1 MNRNDEYRSLLAE
14 LESPP
19 AALETTVERAL
30 KREKA
35 KQRRR
40 IFGVPAAS
48 LAACFLGFVLLVN
61 IFPPFAKACGEIP
74 ILRDLAKAVTWSPS
88 LTAAVENDYVQPIG
102 KSQTVNGITA
112 TIEYLIVDQKQV
124 NIFFTLD
131 GDYDNLSGEM
141 PEFIPEQHCSKITHN
156 FMQPPGELLRFT
168 LDYGDED
175 VPDRFTMTFGVT
187 TYVKPER
194 SDEAPEPTGN
204 IYDDMLGPPEEERPD
219 ILAEFTFDLEFDP
232 DFTAKGEVIPVH
244 TDFEMDGQILTVRE
258 VEVYPTHTRVEIE
271 GAAENTAWLKSVEF
285 YLENEDGE
293 QFRPISNGVSATG
306 DPNSP
311 AMLSFRLESPYFA
324 ESKHLTLHITNATW
338 LDKDLERIRVDLNRK
353 YMDREMEGVQLTK
366 AEKRENGWVL
376 TFRVKEIKENHSF
389 SIIGTTF
396 YDEQGNEYS
405 MHSQSSSVGD
415 SGYFEEMI
423 PLPGY
428 HKDVVW
434 LEPQFSRRSD
444 CDPSITIPI
453 K

>member
-1 MNRNDEYRSLLAE
+1 MNRNDEFRALLAE

-30 KREKA
+30 NREKA
-35 KQRRR
+35 KKRRR
-40 IFGVPAAS
+40 VFGVPAAS

-61 IFPPFAKACGEIP
+61 VFPPFAKACGEIP
-74 ILRDLAKAVTWSPS
+74 ILRELAKAVTWSPS

-141 PEFIPEQHCSKITHN
+141 PKFIPEQHCGKTSHN

-168 LDYGDED
+168 LDYGEED
-175 VPDRFTMTFGVT
+175 VPERFTMTFGVT
-187 TYVKPER
+187 TYVKPDV
-194 SDEAPEPTGN
+194 SDAPHAPEGN
-204 IYDDMLGPPEEERPD
+204 IYDDMLEPMEEERPE

-232 DFTAKGEVIPVH
+232 DFTAKGEVIPVN
-244 TDFEMDGQILTVRE
+244 TDFELDGQILTVRE
-258 VEVYPTHTRVEIE
+258 VEVYPTHTRVEIQ

-324 ESKHLTLHITNATW
+324 QSEHLTLHITNAAW
-338 LDKDLERIRVDLNRK
+338 LDKDLERIRVDLRRK
-353 YMDREMEGVQLTK
+353 YMDREMEGVQLI
-366 AEKRENGWVL
+366 AADERESGWVL

-389 SIIGTTF
+389 SIVGTTF
-396 YDEQGNEYS
+396 YDEQGKEYS
-405 MHSQSSSVGD
+405 MHSQSSTVGD

-428 HKDVVW
+428 HEDVVW
-434 LEPQFSRRSD
+434 LEPLFSRRSD
-444 CDPSITIPI
+444 CGITIPI

>member
-61 IFPPFAKACGEIP
+61 VFPPFAKACGEIP

-204 IYDDMLGPPEEERPD
+204 IYDDMLGPQEEERPD

-285 YLENEDGE
+285 
-293 QFRPISNGVSATG
+293 
-306 DPNSP
+306 
-311 AMLSFRLESPYFA
+311 
-324 ESKHLTLHITNATW
+324 
-338 LDKDLERIRVDLNRK
+338 
-353 YMDREMEGVQLTK
+353 
-366 AEKRENGWVL
+366 
-376 TFRVKEIKENHSF
+376 
-389 SIIGTTF
+389 
-396 YDEQGNEYS
+396 
-405 MHSQSSSVGD
+405 
-415 SGYFEEMI
+415 
-423 PLPGY
+423 
-428 HKDVVW
+428 
-434 LEPQFSRRSD
+434 
-444 CDPSITIPI
+444 
-453 K
+453 

>member
-61 IFPPFAKACGEIP
+61 VFPPFAKACGEIP

-124 NIFFTLD
+124 NIFFTLN
-131 GDYDNLSGEM
+131 GDYENLSGEM
-141 PEFIPEQHCSKITHN
+141 PEFVPEQHCSTITHN

-194 SDEAPEPTGN
+194 SDEPPEPTGN
-204 IYDDMLGPPEEERPD
+204 IYDDMLGPQEEERPD

-353 YMDREMEGVQLTK
+353 YMDREMEGVRLTK

-389 SIIGTTF
+389 SIVGTTF

-405 MHSQSSSVGD
+405 MHSQSSSVSD

-423 PLPGY
+423 PLPDY